1 MKRRIWFFVLVACV
15 ALIGAVSVQ
24 AQQKLEIAPAAV
36 VLEYLCGATNS
47 LDPYSAYLTPD
58 QLNDVYAQIEGNFV
72 GLGVELKAQDG
83 ALVIVRVISG
93 SPAEEAGVRA
103 GDRRFSPRIVG
114 PDRRAGDWQSQ

>member
-1 MKRRIWFFVLVACV
+1 M
-15 ALIGAVSVQ
+15 
-24 AQQKLEIAPAAV
+24 

-83 ALVIVRVISG
+83 G
-93 SPAEEAGVRA
+93 
-103 GDRRFSPRIVG
+103 
-114 PDRRAGDWQSQ
+114 W